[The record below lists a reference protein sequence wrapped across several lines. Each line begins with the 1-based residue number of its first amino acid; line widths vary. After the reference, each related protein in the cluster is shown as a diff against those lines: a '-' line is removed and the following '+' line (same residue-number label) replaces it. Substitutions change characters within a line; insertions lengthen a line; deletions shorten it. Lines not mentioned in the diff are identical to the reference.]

1 MQCEFLTNLIRKIC
15 CCTIII
21 KKGKQQKMKIKK
33 NVPKNL
39 KEYSPLRISE
49 NENENNFTTFEI
61 PTFVYIILS
70 FILLCFIIFF
80 ITKIYDILINI
91 NKSSNMEIQMNNQE
105 QIKEEIKEEI
115 NINNTKVCLCTLG
128 KEENKYIREF
138 VQHYEKYGVD
148 KIFLYDNND
157 IEGEK
162 FEDVINDYI
171 QKGFVEVLNW
181 RSKKDCLMP
190 IMNDCYQRNYETY
203 DWLIFYELD
212 EYIHLSNYSNIKS
225 FLNLP
230 KFNQCQLIYLNLV
243 CHTDNDLLY
252 YDNRSLAE
260 RFPKTVPKY
269 KKGGYRLEI
278 KSILRGHI
286 PNITVKSNHLCNTAL
301 INCNGYGNRN
311 RYYYNTF
318 SNQNDYKH
326 YYIDHYYSKST
337 EEFIG
342 KINKGD
348 PYINTLKYVM
358 GKVEKYF
365 SQSEITK
372 EKLDLIENR
381 TGLNL
386 SEYRNKAKK

>member
-1 MQCEFLTNLIRKIC
+1 MQCDFFTNILRKIC
-15 CCTIII
+15 CCSIII
-21 KKGKQQKMKIKK
+21 KKGKKQKTKTKK
-33 NVPKNL
+33 NVPKNI
-39 KEYSPLRISE
+39 KEYSPISISE
-49 NENENNFTTFEI
+49 NENEKNSYSFEI

-70 FILLCFIIFF
+70 FILLCFIIIF
-80 ITKIYDILINI
+80 IIKIYDILINM
-91 NKSSNMEIQMNNQE
+91 NKTNTNNIQIQMNNQE
-105 QIKEEIKEEI
+105 QIKEEI

-128 KEENKYIREF
+128 KNENRYIREF
-138 VQHYEKYGVD
+138 VKHYEKYGVD

-171 QKGFVEVLNW
+171 EKGFVEVLNW
-181 RSKKDCLMP
+181 RSQKECLMP
-190 IMNDCYQRNYETY
+190 IMNDCYKRNYETY

-212 EYIHLSNYSNIKS
+212 EYIHLSNFSNIKS

-243 CHTDNDLLY
+243 CHTDNNLLY
-252 YDNRSLAE
+252 YENRSLAE
-260 RFPKTVPKY
+260 RFPKIVPKY

-286 PNITVKSNHLCNTAL
+286 PNITVKSNHLCNTDL

-311 RYYYNTF
+311 RYYYNIF

-372 EKLDLIENR
+372 EKIDLIENR

-386 SEYRNKAKK
+386 SEYRNKLKK